1 MVSVLRVVLPSLE
14 VLPGVEVW
22 YICYRTAE
30 SEWSAELV
38 TLAFVSF
45 SLNLEPDCG
54 SASRFIVSVPGR
66 RLLPRLLCLQLGS
79 PPSLEDRLPSVL
91 KGKAAACSLGSR
103 PERIRHNCVGTQ
115 CPGLQHGGS
124 CPGSTPQDKLQATRR
139 LSPSP
144 LPHPL
149 AGSKL
154 GQSMHLF
161 TVRDAV

>member
-79 PPSLEDRLPSVL
+79 PPSLEDRQVFCV
-91 KGKAAACSLGSR
+91 KGKSCCLLIGIQARKKQAQLRGHTVPRSPAWWFLPGFYTTGQAAGHMPPVPVSSAPPS
-103 PERIRHNCVGTQ
+103 
-115 CPGLQHGGS
+115 GG
-124 CPGSTPQDKLQATRR
+124 Q
-139 LSPSP
+139 
-144 LPHPL
+144 
-149 AGSKL
+149 
-154 GQSMHLF
+154 
-161 TVRDAV
+161 